1 MATATR
7 RQTLGPLSTNNI
19 SSSRMSLGPASAAL
33 GSQPI
38 KPVAA
43 AAAPATAMVAV
54 VKSARQSMGGR
65 MSLAPRP
72 MTARQSLGGSRN
84 SAGRCVEILFA

>member
-7 RQTLGPLSTNNI
+7 RQTLGPLSTNNM
-19 SSSRMSLGPASAAL
+19 SSSRMSLGPASSAL

-38 KPVAA
+38 KPAA
-43 AAAPATAMVAV
+43 AAAAAAAAATTMVAV

-84 SAGRCVEILFA
+84 SAGR